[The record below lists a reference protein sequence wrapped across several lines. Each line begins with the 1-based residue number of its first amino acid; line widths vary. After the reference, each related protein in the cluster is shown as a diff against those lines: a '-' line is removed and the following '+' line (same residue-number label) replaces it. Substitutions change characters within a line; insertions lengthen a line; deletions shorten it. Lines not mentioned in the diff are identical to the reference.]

1 MMETHSKTAII
12 LAGNMEVPEKGAER
26 IRSIVESVP
35 PKDATF
41 TSVATVVASVLQ
53 QTHAVEKNA
62 LKAAISLAQRDM
74 LEAMC
79 LETRTMVDALLPF
92 VRTPAGVGSSDS
104 EQSWWFAL
112 SEATETLGD
121 GIDRLSA
128 IVGRQEK
135 GSAVRDLAALAVRV
149 LRDHRQDLVR
159 EADDWMNN

>member
-1 MMETHSKTAII
+1 
-12 LAGNMEVPEKGAER
+12 MEVPEKGAER

-53 QTHAVEKNA
+53 RTYAVEKNA
-62 LKAAISLAQRDM
+62 LNAAISLAQREM
-74 LEAMC
+74 LETMC
-79 LETRTMVDALLPF
+79 QETKTMVDALIPY
-92 VRTPAGVGSSDS
+92 VRTASGLGSSDGD
-104 EQSWWFAL
+104 QSWWFAL
-112 SEATETLGD
+112 SEATESLGD

-159 EADDWMNN
+159 EADDWMNS